1 MVACFPHQHKKQPPD
16 LSASNPNPK
25 KKKKTHQGSIPLAL
39 SGPESSPL
47 HATQTG
53 GVGGE
58 EKPLRKKE
66 RKKTK
71 GDRVLDQHRTK
82 PIGAGAAAACF
93 YSTTSPSGACVQT
106 PSNEL
111 GHGEATPEQIR
122 FRRVRMLRRPG
133 SGEGGRGALQDEYPV
148 KLHIY
153 DLSRGMARQL
163 STTVLGKPIDAIW
176 HTGVVVHG
184 KEYFF
189 GGGVQ
194 QDRPGRTPYGTPAR
208 VEHFG
213 VTHVGKE
220 DFEDFLH
227 EISPRYT
234 PETYNLLS
242 NNCNHFSNEVVKFLV
257 GSTVPSYILDQPKE
271 AMKSPIG
278 ALIMPMIQ
286 GLETTMKAGAAPQQP
301 PQFVPAPA
309 AAAQTQPSTN
319 NIQMQSRSV
328 TADEPGAD
336 KTADHDSG
344 IIPAPKEAG
353 EVQPSASS
361 TQNEIA
367 TDETVSNDGIIPPVV
382 VLLTPKGAGQTQ
394 PSMNNDQIESRSVTA
409 NETGADEMVD
419 SDGGIIPPPAK
430 PAAPAAAT
438 QTETSINSIELHT
451 VDEGTR
457 MVTPPAVQPAAPA
470 ATVAKV
476 TLPAA
481 AASDPL
487 GEAKRRA
494 QEELKQEFVAIMATG
509 TVQAG
514 DAAALAMRR
523 VMERHGL
530 RRTTV
535 PTQRG

>member
-1 MVACFPHQHKKQPPD
+1 MAKPRRSRFTFAGCGCFGGQARGKVA
-16 LSASNPNPK
+16 
-25 KKKKTHQGSIPLAL
+25 
-39 SGPESSPL
+39 E
-47 HATQTG
+47 
-53 GVGGE
+53 
-58 EKPLRKKE
+58 
-66 RKKTK
+66 
-71 GDRVLDQHRTK
+71 
-82 PIGAGAAAACF
+82 
-93 YSTTSPSGACVQT
+93 
-106 PSNEL
+106 
-111 GHGEATPEQIR
+111 
-122 FRRVRMLRRPG
+122 
-133 SGEGGRGALQDEYPV
+133 DEYPV

>member
-1 MVACFPHQHKKQPPD
+1 FAVAGCGCF
-16 LSASNPNPK
+16 
-25 KKKKTHQGSIPLAL
+25 
-39 SGPESSPL
+39 
-47 HATQTG
+47 G
-53 GVGGE
+53 G
-58 EKPLRKKE
+58 
-66 RKKTK
+66 
-71 GDRVLDQHRTK
+71 Q
-82 PIGAGAAAACF
+82 A
-93 YSTTSPSGACVQT
+93 
-106 PSNEL
+106 
-111 GHGEATPEQIR
+111 
-122 FRRVRMLRRPG
+122 
-133 SGEGGRGALQDEYPV
+133 RGKVAEDEYPV

-184 KEYFF
+184 KEYYF
-189 GGGVQ
+189 GGGIQ
-194 QDRPGRTPYGTPAR
+194 QGRPGRTPYGTPAR

-213 VTHVGKE
+213 VTHVSKE
-220 DFEDFLH
+220 DFEGFLQ

-278 ALIMPMIQ
+278 ALIMPMLQ

-309 AAAQTQPSTN
+309 AASQMQPST
-319 NIQMQSRSV
+319 
-328 TADEPGAD
+328 
-336 KTADHDSG
+336 
-344 IIPAPKEAG
+344 
-353 EVQPSASS
+353 SS

-367 TDETVSNDGIIPPVV
+367 TDEMVSNDGGIIPPVV
-382 VLLTPKGAGQTQ
+382 VLPTPKGVGQTQ
-394 PSMNNDQIESRSVTA
+394 PSTNNDQIESRSVTA

-419 SDGGIIPPPAK
+419 SDGGIIPPPAE

-438 QTETSINSIELHT
+438 QTEPSLNSIELQT

-487 GEAKRRA
+487 GEAKSRA
-494 QEELKQEFVAIMATG
+494 QEELKQEFAAIMATG

-530 RRTTV
+530 RRAAV
-535 PTQRG
+535 PTQQR

>member
-1 MVACFPHQHKKQPPD
+1 MAKPRRSRFAFAGCGCFGGQLRGKVA
-16 LSASNPNPK
+16 
-25 KKKKTHQGSIPLAL
+25 
-39 SGPESSPL
+39 E
-47 HATQTG
+47 
-53 GVGGE
+53 
-58 EKPLRKKE
+58 
-66 RKKTK
+66 
-71 GDRVLDQHRTK
+71 
-82 PIGAGAAAACF
+82 
-93 YSTTSPSGACVQT
+93 
-106 PSNEL
+106 
-111 GHGEATPEQIR
+111 
-122 FRRVRMLRRPG
+122 
-133 SGEGGRGALQDEYPV
+133 DEYPV

-153 DLSRGMARQL
+153 DLSQGMARQL

-189 GGGVQ
+189 GGGIQ

-213 VTHVGKE
+213 VTHVAKE
-220 DFEDFLH
+220 DFEDFLQ

-309 AAAQTQPSTN
+309 AGAQ
-319 NIQMQSRSV
+319 IQSRSV

-353 EVQPSASS
+353 QVQPSASS
-361 TQNEIA
+361 TQDEIA
-367 TDETVSNDGIIPPVV
+367 TDETVSNDGGIIPPVV
-382 VLLTPKGAGQTQ
+382 VLPTPKGVGQTQ
-394 PSMNNDQIESRSVTA
+394 PSTNNDQIESRSVTA
-409 NETGADEMVD
+409 NETGADEMVN

-438 QTETSINSIELHT
+438 QTETSLNSIELQT

-487 GEAKRRA
+487 GGAKSRA
-494 QEELKQEFVAIMATG
+494 QEEIKQEFAAIMATG

-530 RRTTV
+530 RRTAV

>member
-1 MVACFPHQHKKQPPD
+1 MAKPRRSRFAFAGCGCFGGQLRGKVA
-16 LSASNPNPK
+16 
-25 KKKKTHQGSIPLAL
+25 
-39 SGPESSPL
+39 E
-47 HATQTG
+47 
-53 GVGGE
+53 
-58 EKPLRKKE
+58 
-66 RKKTK
+66 
-71 GDRVLDQHRTK
+71 
-82 PIGAGAAAACF
+82 
-93 YSTTSPSGACVQT
+93 
-106 PSNEL
+106 
-111 GHGEATPEQIR
+111 
-122 FRRVRMLRRPG
+122 
-133 SGEGGRGALQDEYPV
+133 DEYPV

-189 GGGVQ
+189 GGGIQ

-213 VTHVGKE
+213 VTHVTKE
-220 DFEDFLH
+220 DFEDFLQ

-257 GSTVPSYILDQPKE
+257 GSAVPSYILDQPKE

-309 AAAQTQPSTN
+309 ATAQMQPSTN
-319 NIQMQSRSV
+319 NIQMQARSV

-344 IIPAPKEAG
+344 SIPAPKEAG
-353 EVQPSASS
+353 EVQPSTSS

-367 TDETVSNDGIIPPVV
+367 TDETVSNAGGIIPPVV
-382 VLLTPKGAGQTQ
+382 VLPTPKGVGQTQ
-394 PSMNNDQIESRSVTA
+394 PSTNNGQIESRSVTA

-438 QTETSINSIELHT
+438 QTETSLNSIELQT

-487 GEAKRRA
+487 GEAKSRA
-494 QEELKQEFVAIMATG
+494 QEELKQEFAAIMATG
-509 TVQAG
+509 TMQAG